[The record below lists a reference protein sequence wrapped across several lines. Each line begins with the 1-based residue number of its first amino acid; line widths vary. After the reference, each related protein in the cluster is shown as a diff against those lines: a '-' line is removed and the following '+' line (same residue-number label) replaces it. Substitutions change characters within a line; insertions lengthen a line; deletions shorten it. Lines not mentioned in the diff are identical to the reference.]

1 MPSET
6 NSLGAA
12 WTNAKTRPFTN
23 LSTRVTKSSIFLVNE
38 CNGQRISPEVILM
51 GMKLELFLVFCLE
64 SQWHCDKLKS
74 CLVGGH
80 RGRLSQ
86 GRTWLTQQSSHLVF
100 KQHSMLLWLR
110 AATNY
115 DSLIISYPADYFQNE
130 LINCSPVLFQS
141 WSLQSPL
148 PCMFQIFP
156 GSNTPDSN
164 NHLFNGHAKC
174 IYQSGSIS
182 QTISPQLRNGL
193 PVRMRTEIR
202 VGPWDQ

>member
-64 SQWHCDKLKS
+64 SQWHCDW
-74 CLVGGH
+74 
-80 RGRLSQ
+80 LS
-86 GRTWLTQQSSHLVF
+86 RVHILSSNSTQCCFDWGLQ
-100 KQHSMLLWLR
+100 QIML
-110 AATNY
+110 
-115 DSLIISYPADYFQNE
+115 SLIISYPADYFPNE

-156 GSNTPDSN
+156 RSNTPDSN

-182 QTISPQLRNGL
+182 QTIWWKMHSWKFVFLRHRERQSPRLRNGL

>member
-12 WTNAKTRPFTN
+12 WTNAKTRPLTN

-51 GMKLELFLVFCLE
+51 WMKLEHFFNFLSGKPVALW
-64 SQWHCDKLKS
+64 Q
-74 CLVGGH
+74 
-80 RGRLSQ
+80 
-86 GRTWLTQQSSHLVF
+86 TQQSSHLVF

-156 GSNTPDSN
+156 RSNTPDSN

-182 QTISPQLRNGL
+182 QTIWWKMHSWKLVFLRHRERQSPRLRNGL

>member
-1 MPSET
+1 MNEIRTFFS
-6 NSLGAA
+6 
-12 WTNAKTRPFTN
+12 F
-23 LSTRVTKSSIFLVNE
+23 LSGKPVAL
-38 CNGQRISPEVILM
+38 
-51 GMKLELFLVFCLE
+51 
-64 SQWHCDKLKS
+64 
-74 CLVGGH
+74 
-80 RGRLSQ
+80 
-86 GRTWLTQQSSHLVF
+86 WLTEQSSHLVF

-115 DSLIISYPADYFQNE
+115 DSLIISYSADYFQNE

-182 QTISPQLRNGL
+182 QTIWWKMHSWKLVFLRHRERQSPRLRNGL